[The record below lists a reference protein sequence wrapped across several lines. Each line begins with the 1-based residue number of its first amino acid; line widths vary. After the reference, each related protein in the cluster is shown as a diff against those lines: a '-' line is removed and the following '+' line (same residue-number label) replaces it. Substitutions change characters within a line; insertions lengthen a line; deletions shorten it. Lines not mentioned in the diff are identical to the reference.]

1 MAYDL
6 CDRYCC
12 CESHLKQNKQIEF
25 TAIVINKTEVR
36 QRQSVTDNSS
46 LHAVCVCVYVCV
58 YLCVCVFFRN
68 ILKDTRLIALLFP
81 SGRLNPQQQQQQQLV
96 EVSASNL
103 SHEGAGGGAET
114 AANYA
119 LK

>member
-1 MAYDL
+1 MRLLAYDL
-6 CDRYCC
+6 CACYCC

-46 LHAVCVCVYVCV
+46 LHTICVCGYLS
-58 YLCVCVFFRN
+58 LCVCVFFKN
-68 ILKDTRLIALLFP
+68 ILKDTRLIALLLP
-81 SGRLNPQQQQQQQLV
+81 SERFKQQQQLA

-103 SHEGAGGGAET
+103 SQERAGEAET
-114 AANYA
+114 TANYA

>member
-12 CESHLKQNKQIEF
+12 CESHLEQNKQIEF

-46 LHAVCVCVYVCV
+46 LHAVCVRVCV
-58 YLCVCVFFRN
+58 YPSVCVFFRN
-68 ILKDTRLIALLFP
+68 ILKDTRLITSLLP
-81 SGRLNPQQQQQQQLV
+81 SERLSPQQQQLD

-103 SHEGAGGGAET
+103 SEGGAGGGAET

>member
-6 CDRYCC
+6 CGRYCC

-36 QRQSVTDNSS
+36 QRQSVTDNSR
-46 LHAVCVCVYVCV
+46 LHTVSVCVCVYPS
-58 YLCVCVFFRN
+58 VCVFFRN
-68 ILKDTRLIALLFP
+68 ILKDTRLITSLLP
-81 SGRLNPQQQQQQQLV
+81 SERLNPQQQQQQLV

-103 SHEGAGGGAET
+103 SEGGAGGGAET